1 MNEKQFTI
9 MKNEKGFIAALDQ
22 SGGSTPKALK
32 AYGIDESQYTNE
44 EEMFDL
50 VQEMRS
56 RIITSKS
63 FTSKHILAA
72 ILFKNT
78 MERKIDGLYTA
89 DYLWKEKGIVPILKI
104 DNGLAKEQNGVQ
116 LMKPIPELDSL
127 LEKAKE
133 RNIFGTKMRS
143 IIHEANEEGI
153 RQIVEQQFEI
163 GLRIFNAGFIPIIE
177 PEVDINS
184 STKKEAE
191 DLLISEI
198 EKQLAKVDDSVKIML
213 KVSIPT
219 QAGAYSKLMED
230 PKVVR
235 IVALSGGYS
244 RDKANKLL
252 EKNPN
257 LIASFSRALLSDL
270 SVHQNQ
276 EEFDSA
282 LFDAIEKIYNASV
295 HKKI

>member
-104 DNGLAKEQNGVQ
+104 DNGLAEEQNGVQ

>member
-104 DNGLAKEQNGVQ
+104 DNGLAEEQNGVQ

-143 IIHEANEEGI
+143 IIHEANEEGVKL
-153 RQIVEQQFEI
+153 IVEQQFEI
-163 GLRIFNAGFIPIIE
+163 GLRIFNAGFVPIIE

-198 EKQLAKVDDSVKIML
+198 EKQLAKLDESVKIML

-270 SVHQNQ
+270 SAHQNQ

>member
-104 DNGLAKEQNGVQ
+104 DNGLAEEQNGVQ

-163 GLRIFNAGFIPIIE
+163 GLRIFNAGFIPILE

-184 STKKEAE
+184 STKKETE